1 MLQHHKSV
9 KRSSSTSA
17 PDNWE
22 FTLRTERCSRKP
34 APLNGTKEYSSLSS
48 RRHEFKSRHAVE
60 SPAESIPRKRVLSV
74 GVENSL
80 ETLASNGIPSCWDR
94 RPTPAAKQAMAH
106 IDEDYYN
113 ATMTKAKRDADRIK
127 EKIAEQE
134 KLSKE
139 VNALKKKRIFVNEK
153 LSNFKA
159 EYNTV
164 LGDISN
170 LKRRLKEENG
180 NRVLEIL
187 QKIDNRKLELAENE
201 REWAGKIKSL

>member
-1 MLQHHKSV
+1 
-9 KRSSSTSA
+9 
-17 PDNWE
+17 
-22 FTLRTERCSRKP
+22 
-34 APLNGTKEYSSLSS
+34 
-48 RRHEFKSRHAVE
+48 
-60 SPAESIPRKRVLSV
+60 
-74 GVENSL
+74 
-80 ETLASNGIPSCWDR
+80 
-94 RPTPAAKQAMAH
+94 MAH
-106 IDEDYYN
+106 IVEDYYN

>member
-1 MLQHHKSV
+1 
-9 KRSSSTSA
+9 
-17 PDNWE
+17 
-22 FTLRTERCSRKP
+22 
-34 APLNGTKEYSSLSS
+34 
-48 RRHEFKSRHAVE
+48 
-60 SPAESIPRKRVLSV
+60 
-74 GVENSL
+74 
-80 ETLASNGIPSCWDR
+80 
-94 RPTPAAKQAMAH
+94 MAH

-201 REWAGKIKSL
+201 REWASKIKSL